1 MPRITMLKFKIH
13 RATVTEA
20 DADYFGFITIDENLL
35 NESGIIEYEKVQ
47 IIDINNDVRIEVY
60 TIKSERGSG
69 IIY

>member
-13 RATVTEA
+13 STTVTEA
-20 DADYFGFITIDENLL
+20 DVNYFGFIIIDENLL